1 MPKLPNWPRATIRL
15 QLTVIIL
22 VALATILVVGNRL
35 DHWVKDVYAISDLE
49 DLADRLDTIA
59 RVLATASPDDRQI
72 IMRHARTAGWDITL
86 APMSTTNAFTHS
98 SSEQNPLIALTDWMF
113 PPDNDPPLG
122 GWQTFLNDR
131 RVVAAKVDDA
141 TIVMT
146 LSLPE
151 PIVTSDFL
159 GRGPHFLL
167 AFVVLMGL
175 FSIFAV
181 GTITAPIQKIV
192 EAAKRT
198 DIHTGAV
205 AFEEKG
211 TIEIVTLA
219 RALNGMRRRIKLM
232 MDARTRML
240 RGIGHDLRT
249 PLTRLKLK
257 VERMSDIPEKAALIV
272 DIDRIDGMLTETL
285 TYLRNDYATEP
296 SELVNIASVLQTIC
310 SEFADLGHVI
320 SYDGPNKLNAECRP
334 VSLTRAVTNLCD
346 NAVKFAPTVV
356 VRLSE
361 TPDALAIAVDD
372 DGPGI
377 PADFRERVMEPF
389 FKADGARSASREGLG
404 LGLSIVADIA
414 RLHEGKLELLPR
426 QPHGLSARI
435 VMPRSQAGPSAV
447 GLSVS

>member
-1 MPKLPNWPRATIRL
+1 MPRLPSWPKATIRQ

-22 VALATILVVGNRL
+22 VALAMILVVGNRMES
-35 DHWVKDVYAISDLE
+35 WVRDVYSISDLE
-49 DLADRLDTIA
+49 DLADGLNTIA
-59 RVLATASPDDRQI
+59 HVLAMASPDDRQI
-72 IMRHARTAGWDITL
+72 IIRSARAAGWDITL

-98 SSEQNPLIALTDWMF
+98 SSEQNSLIAMTDWLF

-167 AFVVLMGL
+167 AFVVLAGL
-175 FSIFAV
+175 FSVFAV
-181 GTITAPIQKIV
+181 RAITAPIQKIV
-192 EAAKRT
+192 DAAKRT

-205 AFEEKG
+205 VFEEKG
-211 TIEIVTLA
+211 TVEIVTLA

-249 PLTRLKLK
+249 PLTRVKMK
-257 VERMSDIPEKAALIV
+257 VERMPDGSEKEALIA

-296 SELVNIASVLQTIC
+296 LELVNVASVLQTIC
-310 SEFADLGHVI
+310 SEFSDLGHAV

-346 NAVKFAPTVV
+346 NAVKYAQTAV

-361 TPDALAIAVDD
+361 MPGALVIAVDD
-372 DGPGI
+372 NGPGI
-377 PADFRERVMEPF
+377 PVDFRERVLEPF
-389 FKADGARSASREGLG
+389 FKMDGARSGAREGLG

-414 RLHEGKLELLPR
+414 RLHDGRLDLLPR

-435 VMPRSQAGPSAV
+435 SLPRTPAGTSAAGV
-447 GLSVS
+447 